1 MDNDLEK
8 YGSVIL
14 VFTKFTLRRTEM
26 AVLKGYQG
34 NFKVGTDTVG
44 EISEWTLDVSAD
56 IIDKSAFGDE
66 WKKKVATQKD
76 WTGSITGRL
85 DTSDTGQSALTI
97 GAEITANFYTDAT
110 HYYWSCDSR
119 NISCSAAVVI

>member
-1 MDNDLEK
+1 
-8 YGSVIL
+8 
-14 VFTKFTLRRTEM
+14 M

-110 HYYWSCDSR
+110 HYYSGAAIVESISR
-119 NISCSAAVVI
+119 SAAVADLVTVTFNFTGNGVLSYT

>member
-1 MDNDLEK
+1 
-8 YGSVIL
+8 
-14 VFTKFTLRRTEM
+14 M

-34 NFKVGTDTVG
+34 NFKVGTNTVG

-85 DTSDTGQSALTI
+85 DTSNTGQSALTI

-110 HYYWSCDSR
+110 HYYSGAAVVESISR
-119 NISCSAAVVI
+119 SAAVADLVTVTFNFTGNGALSYT

>member
-1 MDNDLEK
+1 
-8 YGSVIL
+8 
-14 VFTKFTLRRTEM
+14 M

-34 NFKVGTDTVG
+34 NFKVGTDVVG

-110 HYYWSCDSR
+110 HYYSGAAIVESISR
-119 NISCSAAVVI
+119 SAAVADLVTVTFNFTGNGALSYT